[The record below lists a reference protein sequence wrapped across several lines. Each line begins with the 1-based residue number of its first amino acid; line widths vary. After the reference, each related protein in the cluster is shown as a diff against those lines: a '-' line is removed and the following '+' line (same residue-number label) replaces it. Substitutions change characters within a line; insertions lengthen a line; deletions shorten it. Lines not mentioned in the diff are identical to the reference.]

1 MIENGECMARG
12 KYKIHFLPI
21 QAAVV
26 AVADVVDEVEAVM
39 MMTQHCCEN
48 HLD

>member
-1 MIENGECMARG
+1 MARG
-12 KYKIHFLPI
+12 KYKIHFLPT

-26 AVADVVDEVEAVM
+26 AVVDAVDEVEAVM
-39 MMTQHCCEN
+39 MMTQHRWEN